1 MTRTQSHQPAK
12 EPDAAEPWQILVVD
26 DDPEVL
32 AVTRLCLRDFRF
44 ANRPVVLLDADSA
57 AAARAV
63 LARVPDIALILLDV
77 VMETEHAGLDL
88 VRYVRENLENA
99 AVRIVLRTGQPGQ
112 APAMEVAERYQ
123 IDDYRT
129 KTELTFER
137 LQVLVTTAL
146 RTYGLVR
153 QLESR
158 SRALAEHASELERFS
173 YVASHDMQTP
183 LANIARLVQLLERRL
198 ADILTDRQRELMELL
213 VSSTHDL
220 QQLISDLLALARIG
234 REEIDRSAPVD
245 LNRTL
250 ERILGSM
257 QVLIDDR
264 RVRIEVGPLPVVEG
278 HAVLLEQL
286 LRNLID
292 NAIKFQPQA
301 QPYVNITGR
310 ETTEG
315 WEVRVQDAGIGIDA
329 EHLQR
334 IFEPFQRLHTRE
346 AFPGSGVGLAICR
359 RVARMHGGTIVAES
373 SPGQGTT
380 MVVRLARHG
389 APTSTAGETPA
400 TGAERLQL
408 PGSD

>member
-1 MTRTQSHQPAK
+1 VSWPLPKRTTDDPES
-12 EPDAAEPWQILVVD
+12 AEPWQILVVD

-32 AVTRLCLRDFRF
+32 AVTRLSLRDFRF

-57 AAARAV
+57 AAAREA
-63 LARVPDIALILLDV
+63 LARSPEVALILLDV

-88 VRYVRENLENA
+88 VRYVREELDNS

-112 APAMEVAERYQ
+112 APAMEVADRYQ

-137 LQVLVTTAL
+137 LRVLVTTAL

-183 LANIARLVQLLERRL
+183 LANIARLVQLLQRRL
-198 ADILTDRQRELMELL
+198 ADVLTDRQRELMDLL

-234 REEIDRSAPVD
+234 REQIDRSAPVD
-245 LNRTL
+245 LNRTMQ
-250 ERILGSM
+250 RITAHLQG
-257 QVLIDDR
+257 LIDDR
-264 RVRIEVGPLPVVEG
+264 QVQLDVGPLPVVEG

-286 LRNLID
+286 LSNLID
-292 NAIKFQPQA
+292 NAIKFQPQG
-301 QPYVNITGR
+301 QPKVAISAR
-310 ETTEG
+310 EISEG
-315 WEVRVQDAGIGIDA
+315 WELRVQDAGIGIDG

-346 AFPGSGVGLAICR
+346 QFPGSGVGLAICR
-359 RVARMHGGTIVAES
+359 RVARLHGGTISAES
-373 SPGQGTT
+373 QPGQGTT
-380 MVVRLARHG
+380 MIVRLSRQT
-389 APTSTAGETPA
+389 APSSTATEA
-400 TGAERLQL
+400 DALGAEKLQL
-408 PGSD
+408 PDSD

>member
-1 MTRTQSHQPAK
+1 MTWTLPERVTK
-12 EPDAAEPWQILVVD
+12 EPEAAEAWPILVVD

-57 AAARAV
+57 AAARAM
-63 LARVPDIALILLDV
+63 LARTPDIALILLDV
-77 VMETEHAGLDL
+77 VMETEHAGLEL
-88 VRYVRENLENA
+88 VHYVREKLGNA

-112 APAMEVAERYQ
+112 APAMDVAERYQ

-153 QLESR
+153 ALESR

-198 ADILTDRQRELMELL
+198 ADVLTDRQRELMDLL

-220 QQLISDLLALARIG
+220 QQLISDLLALARLG
-234 REEIDRSAPVD
+234 REHVDRSAKVD
-245 LNRTL
+245 LNRVL
-250 ERILGSM
+250 HRIVGSM
-257 QVLIDDR
+257 QVLVDERQVQFDI
-264 RVRIEVGPLPVVEG
+264 GPLPIVDG

-301 QPYVNITGR
+301 RPQVTISGI
-310 ETTEG
+310 ETSEG
-315 WEVRVQDAGIGIDA
+315 WELRVQDAGIGIDP

-346 AFPGSGVGLAICR
+346 DYPGSGVGLAICR
-359 RVARMHGGTIVAES
+359 RVARMHGGNIVAES
-373 SPGQGTT
+373 RPGHGTT
-380 MVVRLARHG
+380 MIVRLARHS
-389 APTSTAGETPA
+389 ALASAAGQTPPSD
-400 TGAERLQL
+400 AERLQL
-408 PGSD
+408 PNSV

>member
-1 MTRTQSHQPAK
+1 MSWPLPKRTTDDPES
-12 EPDAAEPWQILVVD
+12 AEPWQILVVD

-32 AVTRLCLRDFRF
+32 AVTRLSLRDFRF

-57 AAARAV
+57 AAAREA
-63 LARVPDIALILLDV
+63 LARSPEVALILLDV

-88 VRYVRENLENA
+88 VRYVREELDNS

-112 APAMEVAERYQ
+112 APAMEVADRYQ

-137 LQVLVTTAL
+137 LRVLVTTAL

-183 LANIARLVQLLERRL
+183 LANIARLVQLLQRRL
-198 ADILTDRQRELMELL
+198 ADVLTDRQRELMDLL

-234 REEIDRSAPVD
+234 REQIDRSAPVD
-245 LNRTL
+245 LNRTMQ
-250 ERILGSM
+250 RITAHLQG
-257 QVLIDDR
+257 LIDDR
-264 RVRIEVGPLPVVEG
+264 QVQLDVGPLPVVEG

-286 LRNLID
+286 LSNLID
-292 NAIKFQPQA
+292 NAIKFQPQG
-301 QPYVNITGR
+301 QPKVAISAR
-310 ETTEG
+310 EISEG
-315 WEVRVQDAGIGIDA
+315 WELRVQDAGIGIDG

-346 AFPGSGVGLAICR
+346 QFPGSGVGLAICR
-359 RVARMHGGTIVAES
+359 RVARLHGGTISAES
-373 SPGQGTT
+373 QPGQGTT
-380 MVVRLARHG
+380 MIVRLSRQT
-389 APTSTAGETPA
+389 APSSTATEA
-400 TGAERLQL
+400 DSLGAEKLQL
-408 PGSD
+408 PDSD